1 MNTEIHQPIESNI
14 LQKNIRDNIL
24 PNNFLLNKIMH
35 ITEEQFKKLDLI
47 NLVYDIFGCGYPT
60 SKKYKDYYFKLWN
73 TQKRLNI
80 LGYMTSGSKEPH
92 YYIQIIPKN

>member
-47 NLVYDIFGCGYPT
+47 NLVYDIFASLST
-60 SKKYKDYYFKLWN
+60 D
-73 TQKRLNI
+73 T
-80 LGYMTSGSKEPH
+80 
-92 YYIQIIPKN
+92 